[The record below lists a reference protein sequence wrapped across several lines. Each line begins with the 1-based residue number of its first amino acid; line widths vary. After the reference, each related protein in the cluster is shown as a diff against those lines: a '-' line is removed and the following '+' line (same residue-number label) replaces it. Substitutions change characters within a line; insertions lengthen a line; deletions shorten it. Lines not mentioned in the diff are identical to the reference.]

1 MKHYR
6 FLLLFLLL
14 GVASWSQDV
23 LPIRLKPEDI
33 SLGASALSE
42 KDGIQTVTLDYGK
55 SDNVFLRHFP
65 HDWSQYQA
73 IAFSFKANKATEITP
88 LMIFSSE
95 DPQQPGM
102 DYYTVGIPLRGATEY
117 HVVWPLAELSKTRHP
132 VGWHKID
139 WIEIHADWSGQK
151 RHDPSVVLTISN
163 LRLLKGDFTDRSKG
177 PRIDDEEFFSLL
189 DYSRNELEAV
199 RKAVDAKDFQTAKH
213 ALAEHVRTR
222 RTPVWSQNADE
233 RPTRG
238 QPPVT
243 QRHVRGE
250 DGRYMLPSV
259 QLAPSDWRT
268 VELQL
273 SDAKTVGKPQG
284 MSLISGLQMRWT
296 APSTMTP
303 SAVIRLDDIAIIN
316 KDGSKRS
323 LGDFESNATGWTVL
337 QRDGNAG
344 KWQFPSLY
352 TTAACRRCPVDWSQA
367 EKISFKLMASEGV
380 AGSLTVQ
387 LLSAAPDTTEAD
399 SILAHKFS
407 LQGFRKVVHDFGPRI
422 DWSCNPMD
430 KGETKTVEWNAKLN
444 RCFHFSP
451 LINAYWQTGDDKYAH
466 ELAEQMNGW
475 IEDNPVLLFRSGNGP
490 YHYAWETLNTGI
502 RMHNTWPEALFRC
515 LDSPSFTD
523 DIIVNIMK
531 STVEHVRHLQ
541 RWPSKGNW
549 LTAESYGV
557 YVAGLMFPEFKDA
570 KSWRLYAIDKLHTQL
585 SEEVYP
591 DGVQF
596 ELALGYNTWTLNEFL
611 GAYETA
617 LLNGM
622 DGEFPDDYKSLLEKM
637 YEYLMK
643 ISMPDGQGFAM
654 NDAGNQNVRGQLV
667 KGYQLFPHRGDFIHA
682 ALGGAKDFQQPE
694 RESFGMHWAGHY
706 VMRSGWT
713 KDDHVML
720 MDAGPWGKGHQ
731 HEDKLTLSLYANG
744 MLLMPDGGCTMY
756 DHSRWRAYQLL
767 TRAHNTVLIDGMDQ
781 FNGRRNYYWPLPWK
795 GDKPADTDSRWFST
809 RHMDF
814 VEGTYSGNYREYT
827 DYDLQAKGLQ
837 PKVQQG
843 LTHRRR
849 VLYIK
854 PDIWLVHDTAMA
866 EDDQP
871 HTMEALYHVN
881 AEKTE
886 ATDSAIVVATT
897 PKRAGLCLAAAS
909 SWRPV
914 KTDIIKGKM
923 DPPVQ
928 GWSANVRENRPPDIP
943 MSPIPTVIFSREW
956 RRRGDIVTVLHPFK
970 DGADIHPSYVHVH
983 PPQLRGLFHGT
994 FDIGDKTT
1002 YHWLCNETGKEAVV
1016 DGSSEMTTDGQFAVY
1031 AGTQAIPTVFLGL
1044 VDGMKLES
1052 PVGTVQLSGKS
1063 SFSLHALSPFVAVV
1077 SAADD
1082 VTATVTLKN
1091 TYEIDAYELDRDGK
1105 RQRKVAAKKKDDQ
1118 ALILELKRDVEYEL
1132 VMGQGPSVYEIRQ
1145 KTTQVDKPN
1154 LDFHVKPLPPCGT
1167 APKDAEVVVQA
1178 ENPSGEGG
1186 GSIVVA
1192 DKVGADGKAFLH
1204 WDWLGH
1210 WLEYSFDVPSDGAY
1224 ELQIKYCIGG
1234 PSAFRVLLVD
1244 GFLPDEAFRS
1254 MVFEE
1259 TGGWSSDR
1267 NDWRWQTVSADGG
1280 KTPFRFNLT
1289 KGRHVFRFVNLENSM
1304 NMDVLKLKALP

>member
-14 GVASWSQDV
+14 GVTVWSQDV
-23 LPIRLKPEDI
+23 LPLVD
-33 SLGASALSE
+33 SA
-42 KDGIQTVTLDYGK
+42 TLDYSK
-55 SDNVFLRHFP
+55 SDHVFFRDLP
-65 HDWSQYQA
+65 KDWSQYQA
-73 IAFSFKANKATEITP
+73 VAFTVKVNKPTEISPTV
-88 LMIFSSE
+88 IFSSE

-102 DYYTVGIPLRGATEY
+102 DYFAVGIPLVTAEEMNI
-117 HVVWPLAELSKTRHP
+117 VWPLAELAKTRHP
-132 VGWHKID
+132 VGWNKID
-139 WIEIHADWSGQK
+139 WVEIHADWTGQK

-163 LRLLKGDFTDRSKG
+163 LRLLKGDFNDKTKG
-177 PRIDDEEFFSLL
+177 PRLTDDEFFKLL
-189 DYSRNELEAV
+189 DYSQKVLADV
-199 RKAVDAKDFQTAKH
+199 QKAFEAKDFKAAKH
-213 ALAEHVRTR
+213 ALAEHIRTR
-222 RTPVWSQNADE
+222 KTPVWSSNADE

-250 DGRYMLPSV
+250 DGRYVWPAI
-259 QLAPSDWRT
+259 QLSPSDWHT

-273 SDAKTVGKPQG
+273 SDAKLLGKPQG
-284 MSLISGLQMRWT
+284 MALISGLQLRWM
-296 APSTMTP
+296 APSSMTP
-303 SAVIRLDDIAIIN
+303 SAVIRLDDITIIN

-323 LGDFESNATGWTVL
+323 LGDFESKTTGWTVL
-337 QRDGNAG
+337 QRNAGSG
-344 KWQFPSLY
+344 KWQFPTLFPVA
-352 TTAACRRCPVDWSQA
+352 TCRRCPVDWSQA
-367 EKISFKLMASEGV
+367 EKISFRLFASEGV
-380 AGSLTVQ
+380 IGNLTVQ
-387 LLSAAPDTTEAD
+387 LISSAPETNEAD
-399 SILAHKFS
+399 SIIAHKFS

-466 ELAEQMNGW
+466 ELAEQMNSW

-570 KSWRLYAIDKLHTQL
+570 KRWRLYAIDKLHTQL

-611 GAYETA
+611 GAYEAA

-622 DGEFPDDYKSLLEKM
+622 DDEFPEDYKSLLEKM

-643 ISMPDGQGFAM
+643 VSMPDGMAFAM
-654 NDAGNQNVRGQLV
+654 NDAGNQNVRALLV

-682 ALGGAKDFQQPE
+682 ALGGAEGFQKPE

-713 KDDHVML
+713 EQGNVML

-744 MLLMPDGGCTMY
+744 RLLLPDGGCTMY

-767 TRAHNTVLIDGMDQ
+767 TRAHNSVLIDGMDQ

-795 GDKPADTDSRWFST
+795 GDKPAETDSLWFST

-814 VEGTYSGNYREYT
+814 VEGTYTGDYREYT
-827 DYDLQAKGLQ
+827 DYDLQAKGFQ
-837 PKVQQG
+837 PKIQHG

-854 PDIWLVHDTAMA
+854 PDIWLVHDTVTA
-866 EDDQP
+866 EDDLN
-871 HTMEALYHVN
+871 HTMEALFHVN
-881 AEKTE
+881 ADTTQQTEKQQVIAST
-886 ATDSAIVVATT
+886 
-897 PKRAGLCLAAAS
+897 KGKAGLCLAAAS
-909 SWRPV
+909 TWQPV
-914 KTDIIKGKM
+914 KTDIVKGKM
-923 DPPVQ
+923 EPPVQ

-943 MSPIPTVIFSREW
+943 MSPIPTIIFSREW

-970 DGADIHPSYVHVH
+970 DGENVHPSYVHVH
-983 PPQLRGLFHGT
+983 PPQLRGIFHGT
-994 FDIGDKTT
+994 FDIGDNTT
-1002 YHWLCNETGKEAVV
+1002 YHWLCNETDETAIV
-1016 DGSSEMTTDGQFAVY
+1016 DGESEMSTDGRYAVY
-1031 AGTQAIPTVFLGL
+1031 AGTQSIPTVFMGM
-1044 VDGMKLES
+1044 VDGTKLES
-1052 PVGTVQLSGKS
+1052 PVGTVLLSAKT
-1063 SFSLHALSPFVAVV
+1063 SFSLNALSPNIYIV
-1077 SAADD
+1077 SVADD
-1082 VTATVTLKN
+1082 VKSTLSLKN
-1091 TYEIDAYELDRDGK
+1091 TYEIAAYELDRDGR
-1105 RQRKVAAKKKDDQ
+1105 RQRKVASMTKLDN
-1118 ALILELKRDVEYEL
+1118 ALIFEMKRDVEYEV
-1132 VMGQGPSVYEIRQ
+1132 VMGQDESAYEIRQ
-1145 KTTQVDKPN
+1145 KLTKADKPSM
-1154 LDFHVKPLPPCGT
+1154 DFKVKPLLPCGT
-1167 APKDAEVVVQA
+1167 AQQGMEVVVQA
-1178 ENPSGEGG
+1178 ENPSGEGNG
-1186 GSIVVA
+1186 NIVIA
-1192 DKVGADGKAFLH
+1192 DKIGADGKAFLH
-1204 WDWLGH
+1204 WDWAGH
-1210 WLEYSFDVPSDGAY
+1210 WLEYTFDVPSDGAY
-1224 ELQIKYCIGG
+1224 ELQIKYCIGDT
-1234 PSAFRVLLVD
+1234 PAFRALLVD
-1244 GFLPDEAFRS
+1244 GFLPSEALRS
-1254 MVFEE
+1254 LVFTE
-1259 TGGWSSDR
+1259 TGGWSSNRD
-1267 NDWRWQTVSADGG
+1267 DWRWQNISIDGG

-1289 KGRHVFRFVNLENSM
+1289 KGKHVFRFVNLENSM

>member
-1 MKHYR
+1 
-6 FLLLFLLL
+6 
-14 GVASWSQDV
+14 
-23 LPIRLKPEDI
+23 
-33 SLGASALSE
+33 
-42 KDGIQTVTLDYGK
+42 
-55 SDNVFLRHFP
+55 
-65 HDWSQYQA
+65 
-73 IAFSFKANKATEITP
+73 
-88 LMIFSSE
+88 
-95 DPQQPGM
+95 
-102 DYYTVGIPLRGATEY
+102 
-117 HVVWPLAELSKTRHP
+117 
-132 VGWHKID
+132 
-139 WIEIHADWSGQK
+139 
-151 RHDPSVVLTISN
+151 
-163 LRLLKGDFTDRSKG
+163 
-177 PRIDDEEFFSLL
+177 
-189 DYSRNELEAV
+189 
-199 RKAVDAKDFQTAKH
+199 
-213 ALAEHVRTR
+213 
-222 RTPVWSQNADE
+222 QNADE

-243 QRHVRGE
+243 QRHVRSE

-259 QLAPSDWRT
+259 QLVPSDWRT

-273 SDAKTVGKPQG
+273 SDVKTVGKPQG

-303 SAVIRLDDIAIIN
+303 SAVIRLDDITIIN
-316 KDGSKRS
+316 GDGSKRS

-767 TRAHNTVLIDGMDQ
+767 TRAHNSVLIDGMDQ

-866 EDDQP
+866 EDDLP

-881 AEKTE
+881 AEKAE

-914 KTDIIKGKM
+914 KTDFIKGKM

-970 DGADIHPSYVHVH
+970 DGANVRPSNVHVQ
-983 PPQLRGLFHGT
+983 PSSMNGVFHGV
-994 FDIGDKTT
+994 FDIGDETI
-1002 YHWLCNETGKEAVV
+1002 YHWLCNETGQEAIV
-1016 DGSSEMTTDGQFAVY
+1016 DGSSEMTTDGQYAVY

-1044 VDGMKLES
+1044 VDGTKLES
-1052 PVGTVQLSGKS
+1052 PVGNVQLSGK
-1063 SFSLHALSPFVAVV
+1063 
-1077 SAADD
+1077 
-1082 VTATVTLKN
+1082 
-1091 TYEIDAYELDRDGK
+1091 
-1105 RQRKVAAKKKDDQ
+1105 
-1118 ALILELKRDVEYEL
+1118 
-1132 VMGQGPSVYEIRQ
+1132 
-1145 KTTQVDKPN
+1145 
-1154 LDFHVKPLPPCGT
+1154 
-1167 APKDAEVVVQA
+1167 
-1178 ENPSGEGG
+1178 
-1186 GSIVVA
+1186 
-1192 DKVGADGKAFLH
+1192 
-1204 WDWLGH
+1204 
-1210 WLEYSFDVPSDGAY
+1210 
-1224 ELQIKYCIGG
+1224 
-1234 PSAFRVLLVD
+1234 
-1244 GFLPDEAFRS
+1244 
-1254 MVFEE
+1254 
-1259 TGGWSSDR
+1259 
-1267 NDWRWQTVSADGG
+1267 
-1280 KTPFRFNLT
+1280 
-1289 KGRHVFRFVNLENSM
+1289 
-1304 NMDVLKLKALP
+1304 

>member
-14 GVASWSQDV
+14 DVASWSQDV

-42 KDGIQTVTLDYGK
+42 KDGVQTVTLDYSK

-73 IAFSFKANKATEITP
+73 IAFTVKANKSTEITP

-199 RKAVDAKDFQTAKH
+199 RKAVEAKDFQTAKH
-213 ALAEHVRTR
+213 ALAEHIRTR

-238 QPPVT
+238 QPPVM

-250 DGRYMLPSV
+250 DGRYLLPSV

-466 ELAEQMNGW
+466 ELAEQMNNW
-475 IEDNPVLLFRSGNGP
+475 IVDNPVLLIRSGNGP

-502 RMHNTWPEALFRC
+502 R
-515 LDSPSFTD
+515 
-523 DIIVNIMK
+523 I
-531 STVEHVRHLQ
+531 
-541 RWPSKGNW
+541 
-549 LTAESYGV
+549 
-557 YVAGLMFPEFKDA
+557 
-570 KSWRLYAIDKLHTQL
+570 WRT
-585 SEEVYP
+585 
-591 DGVQF
+591 
-596 ELALGYNTWTLNEFL
+596 
-611 GAYETA
+611 
-617 LLNGM
+617 
-622 DGEFPDDYKSLLEKM
+622 
-637 YEYLMK
+637 
-643 ISMPDGQGFAM
+643 
-654 NDAGNQNVRGQLV
+654 
-667 KGYQLFPHRGDFIHA
+667 
-682 ALGGAKDFQQPE
+682 
-694 RESFGMHWAGHY
+694 
-706 VMRSGWT
+706 
-713 KDDHVML
+713 
-720 MDAGPWGKGHQ
+720 
-731 HEDKLTLSLYANG
+731 
-744 MLLMPDGGCTMY
+744 
-756 DHSRWRAYQLL
+756 
-767 TRAHNTVLIDGMDQ
+767 
-781 FNGRRNYYWPLPWK
+781 
-795 GDKPADTDSRWFST
+795 
-809 RHMDF
+809 
-814 VEGTYSGNYREYT
+814 
-827 DYDLQAKGLQ
+827 
-837 PKVQQG
+837 
-843 LTHRRR
+843 
-849 VLYIK
+849 
-854 PDIWLVHDTAMA
+854 
-866 EDDQP
+866 
-871 HTMEALYHVN
+871 
-881 AEKTE
+881 
-886 ATDSAIVVATT
+886 
-897 PKRAGLCLAAAS
+897 
-909 SWRPV
+909 
-914 KTDIIKGKM
+914 
-923 DPPVQ
+923 
-928 GWSANVRENRPPDIP
+928 
-943 MSPIPTVIFSREW
+943 
-956 RRRGDIVTVLHPFK
+956 
-970 DGADIHPSYVHVH
+970 
-983 PPQLRGLFHGT
+983 
-994 FDIGDKTT
+994 
-1002 YHWLCNETGKEAVV
+1002 
-1016 DGSSEMTTDGQFAVY
+1016 
-1031 AGTQAIPTVFLGL
+1031 
-1044 VDGMKLES
+1044 
-1052 PVGTVQLSGKS
+1052 
-1063 SFSLHALSPFVAVV
+1063 
-1077 SAADD
+1077 
-1082 VTATVTLKN
+1082 
-1091 TYEIDAYELDRDGK
+1091 
-1105 RQRKVAAKKKDDQ
+1105 
-1118 ALILELKRDVEYEL
+1118 
-1132 VMGQGPSVYEIRQ
+1132 
-1145 KTTQVDKPN
+1145 
-1154 LDFHVKPLPPCGT
+1154 
-1167 APKDAEVVVQA
+1167 
-1178 ENPSGEGG
+1178 
-1186 GSIVVA
+1186 
-1192 DKVGADGKAFLH
+1192 
-1204 WDWLGH
+1204 
-1210 WLEYSFDVPSDGAY
+1210 
-1224 ELQIKYCIGG
+1224 
-1234 PSAFRVLLVD
+1234 
-1244 GFLPDEAFRS
+1244 
-1254 MVFEE
+1254 
-1259 TGGWSSDR
+1259 
-1267 NDWRWQTVSADGG
+1267 
-1280 KTPFRFNLT
+1280 
-1289 KGRHVFRFVNLENSM
+1289 
-1304 NMDVLKLKALP
+1304 

>member
-1 MKHYR
+1 MKTIR
-6 FLLLFLLL
+6 ILLLFLML
-14 GVASWSQDV
+14 GVAVWSQDV
-23 LPIRLKPEDI
+23 LPLVD
-33 SLGASALSE
+33 S
-42 KDGIQTVTLDYGK
+42 VTLDYSK
-55 SDNVFLRHFP
+55 SDHVFFRDLP
-65 HDWSQYQA
+65 KDWSQYQA
-73 IAFSFKANKATEITP
+73 VAFTVKVNKPTEISP
-88 LMIFSSE
+88 SVIFSSE

-102 DYYTVGIPLRGATEY
+102 DYFIAGISLFTADEMNI
-117 HVVWPLAELSKTRHP
+117 VWPLAELAKTRHP
-132 VGWHKID
+132 VGWNKID
-139 WIEIHADWSGQK
+139 WVEIHADWTGQK
-151 RHDPSVVLTISN
+151 RHDKSVVLTISN
-163 LRLLKGDFTDRSKG
+163 LRLLKGDFKDKTKG
-177 PRIDDEEFFSLL
+177 PRLTDDEFFKLL
-189 DYSRNELEAV
+189 DYSQKELADVQKALEAKDL
-199 RKAVDAKDFQTAKH
+199 KAAKH
-213 ALAEHVRTR
+213 ALAEHIRTR
-222 RTPVWSQNADE
+222 KTPVWSSNANE

-243 QRHVRGE
+243 QRHVRDE
-250 DGRYMLPSV
+250 DGRYVLPSV
-259 QLAPSDWRT
+259 PLVPGDWRT

-273 SDAKTVGKPQG
+273 SDAKTLGKPQG
-284 MSLISGLQMRWT
+284 MALISGLQMKWT
-296 APSTMTP
+296 APSSMTP
-303 SAVIRLDDIAIIN
+303 SAIIRLDDITIIN
-316 KDGSKRS
+316 KDGSRRS

-337 QRDGNAG
+337 QRDANSG
-344 KWQFPSLY
+344 KWQFPSLFPM
-352 TTAACRRCPVDWSQA
+352 AACRRCPVDWSQA
-367 EKISFKLMASEGV
+367 EKISFRLFATEGV
-380 AGSLTVQ
+380 MGNLTVQ
-387 LLSAAPDTTEAD
+387 LLSSAPETTEAD
-399 SILAHKFS
+399 SIIAHKFS

-531 STVEHVRHLQ
+531 SIVEHVRHLQ

-570 KSWRLYAIDKLHTQL
+570 KRWRLYAIDKLHTQL

-622 DGEFPDDYKSLLEKM
+622 DNEFPNDYKSLLEKM

-643 ISMPDGQGFAM
+643 ISMPDGMAFAM
-654 NDAGNQNVRGQLV
+654 NDAGNQNVRAQLV

-682 ALGGAKDFQQPE
+682 ALGGAKDFRQPE

-713 KDDHVML
+713 EQGNVML

-744 MLLMPDGGCTMY
+744 SLLLPDGGCTMY

-767 TRAHNTVLIDGMDQ
+767 TRAHNSVLIDGMDQ
-781 FNGRRNYYWPLPWK
+781 LNGRRNYYWPLPWK
-795 GDKPADTDSRWFST
+795 GEKPADTDSRWFST

-814 VEGTYSGNYREYT
+814 VEGTYSGDYREYT
-827 DYDLQAKGLQ
+827 DYDLHSKGFQ
-837 PKVQQG
+837 PKIQHD

-854 PDIWLVHDTAMA
+854 PDIWLVHDTVTAQ
-866 EDDQP
+866 DDLD
-871 HTMEALYHVN
+871 HTMEAIYHVN
-881 AEKTE
+881 AEKADAVA
-886 ATDSAIVVATT
+886 ATVTALT
-897 PKRAGLCLAAAS
+897 PKKTGLYLATS
-909 SWRPV
+909 GTGSV
-914 KTDIIKGKM
+914 TTDIVTGKM
-923 DPPVQ
+923 EPPVQ

-943 MSPIPTVIFSREW
+943 MSPVPTAIFKSTW
-956 RRRGDIVTVLHPFK
+956 NKRGDMVTLLHPFK
-970 DGADIHPSYVHVH
+970 DDALSVFKFDLNVDPIKPQQEFLSGVVTYQNYVIYDWLSNDTGHAAEGVLHPYVRY
-983 PPQLRGLFHGT
+983 P
-994 FDIGDKTT
+994 I
-1002 YHWLCNETGKEAVV
+1002 
-1016 DGSSEMTTDGQFAVY
+1016 STDGVFA
-1031 AGTQAIPTVFLGL
+1031 ASSGRSSCLSMFMGL
-1044 VDGMKLES
+1044 VDGTFMKCDIGEVS
-1052 PVGTVQLSGKS
+1052 LSCKTT
-1063 SFSLHALSPFVAVV
+1063 FSLNTYFHREDVFIV

-1082 VTATVTLKN
+1082 VKATLKLNDYN
-1091 TYEIDAYELDRDGK
+1091 TNIDVYELDRESRRK
-1105 RQRKVAAKKKDDQ
+1105 KKVAIKQKHIPWLNLDM
-1118 ALILELKRDVEYEL
+1118 KRDVEYEL
-1132 VMGQGPSVYEIRQ
+1132 VMGQDATSVYELRRQ
-1145 KTTQVDKPN
+1145 LSAKKEPN
-1154 LDFHVKPLPPCGT
+1154 LDFKVKQLPPCGT
-1167 APKDAEVVVQA
+1167 APEGTEIVVQA
-1178 ENPSGEGG
+1178 EDPSGEGG
-1186 GSIVVA
+1186 GNIVIS

-1204 WDWLGH
+1204 WDWPGH
-1210 WLEYSFDVPSDGAY
+1210 WLEYAFDVPSDGAY

-1244 GFLPDEAFRS
+1244 GFLPDEAFRA

>member
-1 MKHYR
+1 
-6 FLLLFLLL
+6 
-14 GVASWSQDV
+14 
-23 LPIRLKPEDI
+23 
-33 SLGASALSE
+33 
-42 KDGIQTVTLDYGK
+42 
-55 SDNVFLRHFP
+55 
-65 HDWSQYQA
+65 
-73 IAFSFKANKATEITP
+73 
-88 LMIFSSE
+88 
-95 DPQQPGM
+95 
-102 DYYTVGIPLRGATEY
+102 
-117 HVVWPLAELSKTRHP
+117 
-132 VGWHKID
+132 
-139 WIEIHADWSGQK
+139 
-151 RHDPSVVLTISN
+151 
-163 LRLLKGDFTDRSKG
+163 
-177 PRIDDEEFFSLL
+177 
-189 DYSRNELEAV
+189 
-199 RKAVDAKDFQTAKH
+199 
-213 ALAEHVRTR
+213 
-222 RTPVWSQNADE
+222 
-233 RPTRG
+233 
-238 QPPVT
+238 
-243 QRHVRGE
+243 
-250 DGRYMLPSV
+250 
-259 QLAPSDWRT
+259 
-268 VELQL
+268 
-273 SDAKTVGKPQG
+273 
-284 MSLISGLQMRWT
+284 
-296 APSTMTP
+296 MTP
-303 SAVIRLDDIAIIN
+303 SAVICLDDITIVN

-344 KWQFPSLY
+344 KWQFPSLFA
-352 TTAACRRCPVDWSQA
+352 TAACRRCPVDWSQA

-380 AGSLTVQ
+380 AGNLTVQ
-387 LLSAAPDTTEAD
+387 LLSTAPDTTEAD

-466 ELAEQMNGW
+466 ELAEQMNAW

-654 NDAGNQNVRGQLV
+654 NDAGNQNVRGLLV

-814 VEGTYSGNYREYT
+814 VEGTYSGDYREYT
-827 DYDLQAKGLQ
+827 DYDLQAKGFQ
-837 PKVQQG
+837 PKIQHG

-854 PDIWLVHDTAMA
+854 PDIWLVIDTVTAQ
-866 EDDQP
+866 DDLP

-956 RRRGDIVTVLHPFK
+956 RRHGDIVTVLHPFK
-970 DGADIHPSYVHVH
+970 DGDNVQPASIQVH
-983 PPQLRGLFHGT
+983 PMQVHGVLHGM
-994 FDIGDKTT
+994 FDMGNKTL
-1002 YHWLCNETGKEAVV
+1002 YHWLYNETGKEAVV
-1016 DGSSEMTTDGQFAVY
+1016 DGTSEMTTDGRCAVY
-1031 AGTQAIPTVFLGL
+1031 SGTPSIPTIF
-1044 VDGMKLES
+1044 
-1052 PVGTVQLSGKS
+1052 
-1063 SFSLHALSPFVAVV
+1063 
-1077 SAADD
+1077 
-1082 VTATVTLKN
+1082 
-1091 TYEIDAYELDRDGK
+1091 
-1105 RQRKVAAKKKDDQ
+1105 
-1118 ALILELKRDVEYEL
+1118 
-1132 VMGQGPSVYEIRQ
+1132 
-1145 KTTQVDKPN
+1145 
-1154 LDFHVKPLPPCGT
+1154 
-1167 APKDAEVVVQA
+1167 
-1178 ENPSGEGG
+1178 
-1186 GSIVVA
+1186 
-1192 DKVGADGKAFLH
+1192 
-1204 WDWLGH
+1204 
-1210 WLEYSFDVPSDGAY
+1210 
-1224 ELQIKYCIGG
+1224 
-1234 PSAFRVLLVD
+1234 
-1244 GFLPDEAFRS
+1244 
-1254 MVFEE
+1254 
-1259 TGGWSSDR
+1259 
-1267 NDWRWQTVSADGG
+1267 
-1280 KTPFRFNLT
+1280 
-1289 KGRHVFRFVNLENSM
+1289 
-1304 NMDVLKLKALP
+1304 